1 MAKISN
7 LASFNSLVLCIK
19 LLVCGQWL
27 GSFLIKSMATN
38 HARETSYVLLSSPI
52 NRVEFR
58 AEREEKKISEKD
70 PFIRKKEV
78 KPKQQKKNTPYI
90 KPSCIFN
97 LLPLQKKKKTKIPLS
112 IPFIFFSHKP
122 VTKGPHTNSTTVFP
136 FQCSFSFSFKQ
147 FFHASYQ
154 QPPQA
159 PSHLDQHHQQHYSH
173 HASLPSQVNI
183 VFSSFSAYQQPA
195 SLTPPSTSTKTTT
208 PRLKLY

>member
-7 LASFNSLVLCIK
+7 LASFNSLVLCIR

-52 NRVEFR
+52 NKVEFR

-70 PFIRKKEV
+70 LFIRKKEV

-97 LLPLQKKKKTKIPLS
+97 LLPLQKKKTKIPLS

-173 HASLPSQVNI
+173 HALLPSRVNI

>member
-7 LASFNSLVLCIK
+7 LASFNSLVLCIR

-52 NRVEFR
+52 NKVEFR

-70 PFIRKKEV
+70 LFIRKKEV

-90 KPSCIFN
+90 KPSYIFN
-97 LLPLQKKKKTKIPLS
+97 LLPLQKKKTKIPLS

-173 HASLPSQVNI
+173 HALLPSRVNI
-183 VFSSFSAYQQPA
+183 VFSSFSAYQ
-195 SLTPPSTSTKTTT
+195 
-208 PRLKLY
+208 

>member
-1 MAKISN
+1 
-7 LASFNSLVLCIK
+7 
-19 LLVCGQWL
+19 
-27 GSFLIKSMATN
+27 MATN

-52 NRVEFR
+52 NKVEFR

-70 PFIRKKEV
+70 LFIRKKEV
-78 KPKQQKKNTPYI
+78 KPKQQKKKHSLYQT
-90 KPSCIFN
+90 
-97 LLPLQKKKKTKIPLS
+97 LLHFQPTTLTKKKTKIPLS

-136 FQCSFSFSFKQ
+136 FQCSFSFNFKQ

-173 HASLPSQVNI
+173 HALLPSRVNI

-195 SLTPPSTSTKTTT
+195 SLSPPSTLTKTTT

>member
-52 NRVEFR
+52 NKVEFR

-70 PFIRKKEV
+70 LFIRKKEV

-90 KPSCIFN
+90 KPSYIFN
-97 LLPLQKKKKTKIPLS
+97 LLPLQKKKTKIPLS

-122 VTKGPHTNSTTVFP
+122 VTKGLHTNSTTVFP

-173 HASLPSQVNI
+173 HASLPSRVNI